1 MRFEIYLVA
10 KGTDDKTEKLKVT
23 MLLHCAGPNSIDKY
37 SYFVYTNDEEKK
49 AIMISVANSR
59 NCVRMLEM

>member
-10 KGTDDKTEKLKVT
+10 KGTDDKTGKLKVT

-49 AIMISVANSR
+49 LS
-59 NCVRMLEM
+59 